1 MIKVKLEIW
10 MPLGRSLGN
19 DFHTPSD
26 TYSIWEHEIE
36 DGVTVGKLFDQLAE
50 NYQPIREKIFE
61 RARHRFYPDVVVT
74 LNNQTIYAHELYD
87 RVLKEGDKVTVLSI
101 LPGG

>member
-19 DFHTPSD
+19 DFQTLSD

-36 DGVTVGKLFDQLAE
+36 EGVTVGKFFDQLAE
-50 NYQPIREKIFE
+50 NYQPIRENIFE
-61 RARHRFYPDVVVT
+61 RTRNRFYPDVVVT
-74 LNNQTIYAHELYD
+74 LNNQIIYPQELYD